1 MKCPNCGEDV
11 KSTDKKCP
19 NCNFDLEKFRKE
31 FFTGQEQKVTRN
43 EENDGNQLNRGSRS
57 TKKIEPKKQ
66 NSTIATMINWIQV
79 NSMIVFVVGII
90 LLILTSFSPSLGWSC
105 FFALLIWLFIVCDK
119 NKGKTTEQYT
129 VDQRLTEHVNKVGS
143 DVVNSFEEGESK
155 VKARRQKID
164 SKLGRDPDAIKKVV
178 KQKRTATQL
187 GVVLIA
193 VLNLLLVFSGPF
205 SSGMMQGYQAL
216 SISKVL
222 LSIGRFNGKYIFIG
236 YGMWLLLVGVPIAII
251 ILTIKNGRNNKRI
264 VFFLSL
270 IESIVLVVCA
280 VELIFMNAGSSLG
293 ITNNAAANSV
303 EIQRI
308 VANAIS
314 FGVSTYLLFVSSILL
329 TVVAFRSMRQ
339 N

>member
-11 KSTDKKCP
+11 KPTDKQCP
-19 NCNFDLEKFRKE
+19 NCHFDLEKFRNE
-31 FFTGQEQKVTRN
+31 FFTGQNQTRN
-43 EENDGNQLNRGSRS
+43 ESSDNRQKQETRS
-57 TKKIEPKKQ
+57 VKKIAPKKQ
-66 NSTIATMINWIQV
+66 NSTIASMINWIQV

-119 NKGKTTEQYT
+119 NKGKVTEQYT

-143 DVVNSFEEGESK
+143 DVVNSFEEGENR
-155 VKARRQKID
+155 VKAHRQKID
-164 SKLGRDPDAIKKVV
+164 NKLGRDPEAIKKVV
-178 KQKRTATQL
+178 KQKRTAIQL

-205 SSGMMQGYQAL
+205 SSGMMQGYQTL
-216 SISKVL
+216 SISKAL
-222 LSIGRFNGKYIFIG
+222 LSIGRFNGKYLLIG

-251 ILTIKNGRNNKRI
+251 ILTIRNGKNNKRI
-264 VFFLSL
+264 VFLLSL
-270 IESIVLVVCA
+270 IESIVLVICA

>member
-11 KSTDKKCP
+11 KSTDKQCP
-19 NCNFDLEKFRKE
+19 NCHFDLEKFRNE
-31 FFTGQEQKVTRN
+31 FFTGQNQTRN
-43 EENDGNQLNRGSRS
+43 ESSDNRQKQETRS
-57 TKKIEPKKQ
+57 VKKIAPKKQ
-66 NSTIATMINWIQV
+66 NSTIASMINWIQV

-119 NKGKTTEQYT
+119 NKGKVTEQYT

-143 DVVNSFEEGESK
+143 DVVNSFEEGENR
-155 VKARRQKID
+155 VKAHRQKID
-164 SKLGRDPDAIKKVV
+164 NKLGRDPEAIKKVV

-205 SSGMMQGYQAL
+205 SSGMMQGYQTL
-216 SISKVL
+216 SISKAL
-222 LSIGRFNGKYIFIG
+222 LSIGRFNGKYLLIG

-251 ILTIKNGRNNKRI
+251 ILTIRNGKNNKRI
-264 VFFLSL
+264 VFLLSL
-270 IESIVLVVCA
+270 IESIVLVIFA
-280 VELIFMNAGSSLG
+280 VELIFMYSGSSMG
-293 ITNNAAANSV
+293 INNNAAANSV

>member
-1 MKCPNCGEDV
+1 
-11 KSTDKKCP
+11 
-19 NCNFDLEKFRKE
+19 
-31 FFTGQEQKVTRN
+31 
-43 EENDGNQLNRGSRS
+43 
-57 TKKIEPKKQ
+57 
-66 NSTIATMINWIQV
+66 MINWIQV

-119 NKGKTTEQYT
+119 NKGKVTEQYT
-129 VDQRLTEHVNKVGS
+129 VDQRLTEHVNKFGS
-143 DVVNSFEEGESK
+143 DVVNSFEEGENR
-155 VKARRQKID
+155 VKAHRQKID
-164 SKLGRDPDAIKKVV
+164 NKLGRDPEAIKKVV

-205 SSGMMQGYQAL
+205 SSGMMQGYQTL
-216 SISKVL
+216 SISKAL
-222 LSIGRFNGKYIFIG
+222 LSIGRFNGKYLLIG

-251 ILTIKNGRNNKRI
+251 ILTIRNGKNNKRI

-270 IESIVLVVCA
+270 IESIVLVICA
-280 VELIFMNAGSSLG
+280 IELIFMNAGSSLG

>member
-11 KSTDKKCP
+11 KSTDKQCP
-19 NCNFDLEKFRKE
+19 NCHFDLEKFRNE
-31 FFTGQEQKVTRN
+31 FFTGQNQTRN
-43 EENDGNQLNRGSRS
+43 ESSDNRQKQETRS
-57 TKKIEPKKQ
+57 VKKIAPKKQ
-66 NSTIATMINWIQV
+66 NSTIASMINWIQV

-90 LLILTSFSPSLGWSC
+90 LLIFTSFSPSLGWSC

-119 NKGKTTEQYT
+119 NKGKVTEQYT

-143 DVVNSFEEGESK
+143 DVVNSFEEGENR
-155 VKARRQKID
+155 VKAHRQKID
-164 SKLGRDPDAIKKVV
+164 NKLGRDPEAIKKVV

-205 SSGMMQGYQAL
+205 SSGMMQGYQTL
-216 SISKVL
+216 SISKAL
-222 LSIGRFNGKYIFIG
+222 LSIGRFNGKYLLIG

-251 ILTIKNGRNNKRI
+251 ILTIRNGKNNKRI
-264 VFFLSL
+264 VFLLSL
-270 IESIVLVVCA
+270 IESIVLVICA

>member
-11 KSTDKKCP
+11 KSTDKQCP
-19 NCNFDLEKFRKE
+19 NCHFDLEKFRNE
-31 FFTGQEQKVTRN
+31 FFTGQNQTRN
-43 EENDGNQLNRGSRS
+43 ESSDNRQKQETRS
-57 TKKIEPKKQ
+57 VKKIAPKKQ
-66 NSTIATMINWIQV
+66 NSTIASIINWIQV

-119 NKGKTTEQYT
+119 NKGKVTEQYT

-143 DVVNSFEEGESK
+143 DVVNSFEEGENR
-155 VKARRQKID
+155 VKAHRQKID
-164 SKLGRDPDAIKKVV
+164 NKLGRDPEAIKKVV

-205 SSGMMQGYQAL
+205 SSGMMQGYQTL
-216 SISKVL
+216 SISKAL
-222 LSIGRFNGKYIFIG
+222 LSIGRFNGKYLLIG

-251 ILTIKNGRNNKRI
+251 ILTIRNGKNNKRI
-264 VFFLSL
+264 VFLLSL
-270 IESIVLVVCA
+270 IESIVLVICA

>member
-11 KSTDKKCP
+11 KPTDKQCP
-19 NCNFDLEKFRKE
+19 NCHFDLEKFRNE
-31 FFTGQEQKVTRN
+31 FFTGQDTTRN
-43 EENDGNQLNRGSRS
+43 EKNDDRQKQETRS
-57 TKKIEPKKQ
+57 VKKVEPKKQ

-105 FFALLIWLFIVCDK
+105 FFALLIWLFIVSDK
-119 NKGKTTEQYT
+119 NKGKKTEQYT

-143 DVVNSFEEGESK
+143 DVVNSFEEGENK
-155 VKARRQKID
+155 VRAHRQKID
-164 SKLGRDPDAIKKVV
+164 DKLGCDPEAIKKVV

-187 GVVLIA
+187 GVILIA

-205 SSGMMQGYQAL
+205 SAGMNGYHSA
-216 SISKVL
+216 SISRTL

-251 ILTIKNGRNNKRI
+251 ILTIKNGKNNKKL

-280 VELIFMNAGSSLG
+280 VELIFMNGGLSLG
-293 ITNNAAANSV
+293 ITNNQAINSMD
-303 EIQRI
+303 IQRI
-308 VANAIS
+308 VTNAIS

>member
-11 KSTDKKCP
+11 KSTDKQCP
-19 NCNFDLEKFRKE
+19 NCHFDLEKFRNE
-31 FFTGQEQKVTRN
+31 FFTGQNQTRN
-43 EENDGNQLNRGSRS
+43 ESSDNRQKQETRS
-57 TKKIEPKKQ
+57 VKKIAPKKQ
-66 NSTIATMINWIQV
+66 NSTIASMINWIQV

-119 NKGKTTEQYT
+119 NKGKVTEQYT

-143 DVVNSFEEGESK
+143 DAVNSFEEGENR
-155 VKARRQKID
+155 VKAHRQKID
-164 SKLGRDPDAIKKVV
+164 NKLGRDPEAIKKVV

-205 SSGMMQGYQAL
+205 SSGMMQGYQTL
-216 SISKVL
+216 SISKAL
-222 LSIGRFNGKYIFIG
+222 LSIGRFNGKYLLIG

-251 ILTIKNGRNNKRI
+251 ILTIRNGKNNKRI
-264 VFFLSL
+264 VFLLSL
-270 IESIVLVVCA
+270 IESIVLVICA

>member
-11 KSTDKKCP
+11 KSTDKQCP
-19 NCNFDLEKFRKE
+19 NCHFDLEKFRNE
-31 FFTGQEQKVTRN
+31 FFTGQNQTRN
-43 EENDGNQLNRGSRS
+43 ESSDNRQKQETRS
-57 TKKIEPKKQ
+57 VKKIEPKKQ
-66 NSTIATMINWIQV
+66 NSTIAGMINWIQV

-119 NKGKTTEQYT
+119 NKGKVTEQYT

-143 DVVNSFEEGESK
+143 DVVNSFEEGENR
-155 VKARRQKID
+155 VKAHRQKID
-164 SKLGRDPDAIKKVV
+164 NKLGRDPEAIKKVV

-205 SSGMMQGYQAL
+205 SSGMMQGYQTL
-216 SISKVL
+216 SISKAL
-222 LSIGRFNGKYIFIG
+222 LSIGRFNGKYLLIG

-251 ILTIKNGRNNKRI
+251 ILTIRNGKNNKRI
-264 VFFLSL
+264 VFLLSL
-270 IESIVLVVCA
+270 IESIVLVICA

-293 ITNNAAANSV
+293 ITNNAATNSV

>member
-11 KSTDKKCP
+11 KSTDKQCP
-19 NCNFDLEKFRKE
+19 NCHFDLEKFRNE
-31 FFTGQEQKVTRN
+31 FFTGQNQTRN
-43 EENDGNQLNRGSRS
+43 ESSDNRQKQETRS
-57 TKKIEPKKQ
+57 VKKIAPKKQ
-66 NSTIATMINWIQV
+66 NSTIASMINWIQV

-90 LLILTSFSPSLGWSC
+90 LLFLTSFSPSLGWSC

-119 NKGKTTEQYT
+119 NKGKVTEQYT

-143 DVVNSFEEGESK
+143 DVVNSFEEGENR
-155 VKARRQKID
+155 VKAHRQKID
-164 SKLGRDPDAIKKVV
+164 NKLGRDPEAIKKVV

-205 SSGMMQGYQAL
+205 SSGMMQGYQTL
-216 SISKVL
+216 SISKAL
-222 LSIGRFNGKYIFIG
+222 LSIGRFNGKYLLIG

-251 ILTIKNGRNNKRI
+251 ILTIRNGKNNKRI
-264 VFFLSL
+264 VFLLSL
-270 IESIVLVVCA
+270 IESIVLVICA

>member
-11 KSTDKKCP
+11 KSTDKQCP
-19 NCNFDLEKFRKE
+19 NCHFDLEKFRNE
-31 FFTGQEQKVTRN
+31 FFTGQNQTRN
-43 EENDGNQLNRGSRS
+43 ESSDNRQKQETRFV
-57 TKKIEPKKQ
+57 KMIEPKKQ
-66 NSTIATMINWIQV
+66 NSTIASMINWIQV

-119 NKGKTTEQYT
+119 NKGKVTEQYT

-143 DVVNSFEEGESK
+143 DVVNSFEEGENR
-155 VKARRQKID
+155 VKAHRQKID
-164 SKLGRDPDAIKKVV
+164 NKLGRDPEAIKKVV

-205 SSGMMQGYQAL
+205 SSGMMQGYQTL
-216 SISKVL
+216 SISKAL
-222 LSIGRFNGKYIFIG
+222 LSIGRFNGKYLLIG

-251 ILTIKNGRNNKRI
+251 ILTIRNGKNNKRI
-264 VFFLSL
+264 VFLLSL
-270 IESIVLVVCA
+270 IESIVLVICA

-293 ITNNAAANSV
+293 ITNNAATNSV

>member
-11 KSTDKKCP
+11 KSTDKQCP
-19 NCNFDLEKFRKE
+19 NCHFDLEKFRNE
-31 FFTGQEQKVTRN
+31 FFTGQNQTRN
-43 EENDGNQLNRGSRS
+43 ESSDNRQKQETRS
-57 TKKIEPKKQ
+57 VKKIAPKKQ
-66 NSTIATMINWIQV
+66 NSTIASMINWIQV
-79 NSMIVFVVGII
+79 NSIIVFVVGII

-119 NKGKTTEQYT
+119 NKGKVTEQYT

-143 DVVNSFEEGESK
+143 DVVNSFEEGENR
-155 VKARRQKID
+155 VKAHRQKID
-164 SKLGRDPDAIKKVV
+164 NKLGRDPEAIKKVV

-205 SSGMMQGYQAL
+205 SSGMMQGYQTL
-216 SISKVL
+216 SISKAL
-222 LSIGRFNGKYIFIG
+222 LSIGRFNGKYLLIG

-251 ILTIKNGRNNKRI
+251 ILTIRNGKNNKRI
-264 VFFLSL
+264 VFLLSL
-270 IESIVLVVCA
+270 IESIVLVICA

>member
-11 KSTDKKCP
+11 KPTDKRCP
-19 NCNFDLEKFRKE
+19 NCHFDLEKFRNE
-31 FFTGQEQKVTRN
+31 FFTGQNTTRN
-43 EENDGNQLNRGSRS
+43 EENDNHQKQETRS
-57 TKKIEPKKQ
+57 VKKVEPKKQ

-105 FFALLIWLFIVCDK
+105 FFALLIWLFIVSDK
-119 NKGKTTEQYT
+119 NKGKKTEQYT

-143 DVVNSFEEGESK
+143 DVVNSFEEGENK

-164 SKLGRDPDAIKKVV
+164 DKLGRDPEAIKKVIR
-178 KQKRTATQL
+178 QKRTATQL
-187 GVVLIA
+187 GVILIA
-193 VLNLLLVFSGPF
+193 VLNLLLVFNGPF
-205 SSGMMQGYQAL
+205 SSGMNGYQSA
-216 SISKVL
+216 SISRTL

-251 ILTIKNGRNNKRI
+251 ILTIKNGKNNKKL

-270 IESIVLVVCA
+270 IESIILVVCA
-280 VELIFMNAGSSLG
+280 VELIFMNAGLSLG
-293 ITNNAAANSV
+293 ITNNQAINSM

-308 VANAIS
+308 VTNAIS

>member
-11 KSTDKKCP
+11 KSTDKQCP
-19 NCNFDLEKFRKE
+19 NCHFDLEKFRNE
-31 FFTGQEQKVTRN
+31 FFTGQNQTRN
-43 EENDGNQLNRGSRS
+43 ESSDNRQKQETRS
-57 TKKIEPKKQ
+57 VKKIAPKKQ
-66 NSTIATMINWIQV
+66 NSTIASMINWIQV

-119 NKGKTTEQYT
+119 NKGKVTEQYT

-143 DVVNSFEEGESK
+143 DVVNSFEEGENR
-155 VKARRQKID
+155 VKAHRQKID
-164 SKLGRDPDAIKKVV
+164 NKLGRDPEAIKKVV

-205 SSGMMQGYQAL
+205 SSGMMQGYQTL
-216 SISKVL
+216 SISKAL
-222 LSIGRFNGKYIFIG
+222 LSIGRFNGKYLLIG

-251 ILTIKNGRNNKRI
+251 ILTIRNGKNNKRI
-264 VFFLSL
+264 VFLLSL
-270 IESIVLVVCA
+270 IESIVLVICA

-303 EIQRI
+303 EIQRLSLI
-308 VANAIS
+308 HI
-314 FGVSTYLLFVSSILL
+314 
-329 TVVAFRSMRQ
+329 
-339 N
+339 

>member
-11 KSTDKKCP
+11 KSTDKQCP
-19 NCNFDLEKFRKE
+19 NCHFDLEKFRNE
-31 FFTGQEQKVTRN
+31 FFTGQNQTRN
-43 EENDGNQLNRGSRS
+43 ESSDNRQKQETRS
-57 TKKIEPKKQ
+57 VKKIAPKKQ
-66 NSTIATMINWIQV
+66 NSTIASMINWIQV

-119 NKGKTTEQYT
+119 NKGKVTEQYT

-143 DVVNSFEEGESK
+143 DVVNSFEEGENR
-155 VKARRQKID
+155 VKAHRQKID
-164 SKLGRDPDAIKKVV
+164 NKLGRDPEAIKKVV

-205 SSGMMQGYQAL
+205 SSGMMQGYQTL
-216 SISKVL
+216 SISKAL
-222 LSIGRFNGKYIFIG
+222 LSIGRFNGKYLLIG

-251 ILTIKNGRNNKRI
+251 ILTIRNGKNNKRI
-264 VFFLSL
+264 VFLLSL
-270 IESIVLVVCA
+270 IESIVLVICA

-293 ITNNAAANSV
+293 ITNNAATNSV

>member
-11 KSTDKKCP
+11 KPTDKQCP
-19 NCNFDLEKFRKE
+19 NCHFDLEKFRNE
-31 FFTGQEQKVTRN
+31 FFTGQDTTRN
-43 EENDGNQLNRGSRS
+43 EKNDDHQKQETRS
-57 TKKIEPKKQ
+57 VKKVEPKKQ

-90 LLILTSFSPSLGWSC
+90 LLILTSFSPFLGWSC
-105 FFALLIWLFIVCDK
+105 FFALLIWLFIVSDK
-119 NKGKTTEQYT
+119 NKGKKTEQYT

-143 DVVNSFEEGESK
+143 DVVNSFEEGENK

-164 SKLGRDPDAIKKVV
+164 DKLGRDPEAIKKVI

-187 GVVLIA
+187 GVILIA

-205 SSGMMQGYQAL
+205 SSGMNGYQSA
-216 SISKVL
+216 SISRTL
-222 LSIGRFNGKYIFIG
+222 LSLGRFNGKYIFIG

-251 ILTIKNGRNNKRI
+251 ILTIKNGKNNKKL

-280 VELIFMNAGSSLG
+280 VELIFMNGGLSLG
-293 ITNNAAANSV
+293 ITNNQAINSMD
-303 EIQRI
+303 IQRI
-308 VANAIS
+308 VTNAIS
-314 FGVSTYLLFVSSILL
+314 FGVSTYLLFISSILL

>member
-11 KSTDKKCP
+11 KSTDKQCP
-19 NCNFDLEKFRKE
+19 NCHFDLEKFRNE
-31 FFTGQEQKVTRN
+31 FFTGQNQTRN
-43 EENDGNQLNRGSRS
+43 ESSDNRQKQETRS
-57 TKKIEPKKQ
+57 VKKIAPKKQ
-66 NSTIATMINWIQV
+66 NSTIASMINWIQV

-119 NKGKTTEQYT
+119 NKGKVTEQYT

-143 DVVNSFEEGESK
+143 DVVNSFEEGENR
-155 VKARRQKID
+155 VKAHRQKID
-164 SKLGRDPDAIKKVV
+164 NKLGRDPEAIKKVV

-205 SSGMMQGYQAL
+205 SSGMMQGYQTL
-216 SISKVL
+216 SISKAL
-222 LSIGRFNGKYIFIG
+222 LSIGRFNGKYLLIG

-251 ILTIKNGRNNKRI
+251 ILTIRNGKNNKRI
-264 VFFLSL
+264 VFLLSL
-270 IESIVLVVCA
+270 IESIVLVICA

-329 TVVAFRSMRQ
+329 TVVAFRSMKQ

>member
-11 KSTDKKCP
+11 KSTDKQCP
-19 NCNFDLEKFRKE
+19 NCHFDLEKFRNE
-31 FFTGQEQKVTRN
+31 FFTGQNQTRN
-43 EENDGNQLNRGSRS
+43 ESSDNRQKQETRS
-57 TKKIEPKKQ
+57 VKKIAPKKQ
-66 NSTIATMINWIQV
+66 NSTIASMINWIQV

-119 NKGKTTEQYT
+119 NKGKVTEQYT

-143 DVVNSFEEGESK
+143 DVVNSFEEGENR
-155 VKARRQKID
+155 VKAHRQKID
-164 SKLGRDPDAIKKVV
+164 NKLGRDPEAIKKVV

-205 SSGMMQGYQAL
+205 SSGMMQGYQTL
-216 SISKVL
+216 SISKAL
-222 LSIGRFNGKYIFIG
+222 LSIGRFNGKYLLIG

-251 ILTIKNGRNNKRI
+251 ILTIRNGKNNKKI
-264 VFFLSL
+264 VFLLSL
-270 IESIVLVVCA
+270 IESIVLVICA

>member
-11 KSTDKKCP
+11 KSTDTQCP
-19 NCNFDLEKFRKE
+19 NCHFDLEKFRNE
-31 FFTGQEQKVTRN
+31 FFTGQNQTRN
-43 EENDGNQLNRGSRS
+43 ESSDNRQKQETRS
-57 TKKIEPKKQ
+57 VKKIAPKKQ
-66 NSTIATMINWIQV
+66 NSTIASMINWIQV

-119 NKGKTTEQYT
+119 NKGKVTEQYT

-143 DVVNSFEEGESK
+143 DVVNSFEEGENR
-155 VKARRQKID
+155 VKAHRQKID
-164 SKLGRDPDAIKKVV
+164 NKLGRDPEAIKKVV

-205 SSGMMQGYQAL
+205 SSGMMQGYQTL
-216 SISKVL
+216 SISKAL
-222 LSIGRFNGKYIFIG
+222 LSIGRFNGKYLLIG

-251 ILTIKNGRNNKRI
+251 ILTIRNGKNNKRI
-264 VFFLSL
+264 VFLLSL
-270 IESIVLVVCA
+270 IESIVLVICA

>member
-1 MKCPNCGEDV
+1 MRCPNCGEDV
-11 KSTDKKCP
+11 KSTDKQCP
-19 NCNFDLEKFRKE
+19 NCHFDLEKFRNE
-31 FFTGQEQKVTRN
+31 FFTGQNQTRN
-43 EENDGNQLNRGSRS
+43 ESSDNRQKQETRS
-57 TKKIEPKKQ
+57 VKKIAPKKQ
-66 NSTIATMINWIQV
+66 NSTIASMINWIQV

-119 NKGKTTEQYT
+119 NKGKVTEQYT

-143 DVVNSFEEGESK
+143 DVVNSFEEGENR
-155 VKARRQKID
+155 VKAHRQKID
-164 SKLGRDPDAIKKVV
+164 NKLGRDPEAIKKVV

-205 SSGMMQGYQAL
+205 SSGMMQGYQTL
-216 SISKVL
+216 SISKAL
-222 LSIGRFNGKYIFIG
+222 LSIGRFNGKYLLIG

-251 ILTIKNGRNNKRI
+251 ILTIRNGKNNKRI
-264 VFFLSL
+264 VFLLSL
-270 IESIVLVVCA
+270 IESIVLVICA

>member
-11 KSTDKKCP
+11 KPTDKQCP
-19 NCNFDLEKFRKE
+19 NCHFDLEKFRNE
-31 FFTGQEQKVTRN
+31 FFTGQDTTRN
-43 EENDGNQLNRGSRS
+43 EKNDDHQKQETRS
-57 TKKIEPKKQ
+57 VKKVEPKKQ

-105 FFALLIWLFIVCDK
+105 FFALLIWLFIVSDK
-119 NKGKTTEQYT
+119 NKGKKTEQYT

-143 DVVNSFEEGESK
+143 DVVNSFEEGENK
-155 VKARRQKID
+155 VRAHRQKID
-164 SKLGRDPDAIKKVV
+164 DKLGRDPEAIKKVV

-187 GVVLIA
+187 GVILIA

-205 SSGMMQGYQAL
+205 SAGMNGYQSA
-216 SISKVL
+216 SISRTL

-251 ILTIKNGRNNKRI
+251 ILTIKNGKNNKKL

-280 VELIFMNAGSSLG
+280 VELIFMNGGLSLG
-293 ITNNAAANSV
+293 ITNNQAINSMD
-303 EIQRI
+303 IQRI
-308 VANAIS
+308 VTNAIS
-314 FGVSTYLLFVSSILL
+314 FGVSTYLLLVSSMLVR
-329 TVVAFRSMRQ
+329 VVACRSMRQ
-339 N
+339 K

>member
-11 KSTDKKCP
+11 KSTDKQCP
-19 NCNFDLEKFRKE
+19 NCHFDLEKFRNE
-31 FFTGQEQKVTRN
+31 FFTGQNQTRN
-43 EENDGNQLNRGSRS
+43 ESSDNRQKQETRS
-57 TKKIEPKKQ
+57 VKKIAPKKQ
-66 NSTIATMINWIQV
+66 NSTIASMINWIQV

-119 NKGKTTEQYT
+119 NKGKVTEQYT

-143 DVVNSFEEGESK
+143 DVVNSFEEGENR
-155 VKARRQKID
+155 VKAHRQKID
-164 SKLGRDPDAIKKVV
+164 NKLGRDPEAIKKVV
-178 KQKRTATQL
+178 KQKRTATHL

-205 SSGMMQGYQAL
+205 SSGMMQGYQTL
-216 SISKVL
+216 SISKAL
-222 LSIGRFNGKYIFIG
+222 LSIGRFNGKYLLIG

-251 ILTIKNGRNNKRI
+251 ILTIRNGKNNKRI
-264 VFFLSL
+264 VFLLSL
-270 IESIVLVVCA
+270 IESIVLVICA

>member
-11 KSTDKKCP
+11 KSTDKQCP
-19 NCNFDLEKFRKE
+19 NCHFDLEKFRNE
-31 FFTGQEQKVTRN
+31 FFTGQNQTRN
-43 EENDGNQLNRGSRS
+43 ESSDNRQKQETRS
-57 TKKIEPKKQ
+57 VKKIAPKKQ
-66 NSTIATMINWIQV
+66 NSTIASMINWIQV

-119 NKGKTTEQYT
+119 NKGKVTEQYT

-143 DVVNSFEEGESK
+143 DVVNSFEEGENR
-155 VKARRQKID
+155 VKAHRQKID
-164 SKLGRDPDAIKKVV
+164 NKLGRDPEAIKKVV

-216 SISKVL
+216 SISKAL
-222 LSIGRFNGKYIFIG
+222 LSIGRFNGKYLLIG

-251 ILTIKNGRNNKRI
+251 ILTIRNGKNNKRI
-264 VFFLSL
+264 VFLLSL
-270 IESIVLVVCA
+270 IESIVLVICA

>member
-11 KSTDKKCP
+11 KPTDKQCP
-19 NCNFDLEKFRKE
+19 NCNFDLEKFRNE
-31 FFTGQEQKVTRN
+31 FFTGQNPSRN
-43 EENDGNQLNRGSRS
+43 EENSNNINREKR
-57 TKKIEPKKQ
+57 TVKKIEPKKQ

-90 LLILTSFSPSLGWSC
+90 LLILTSFSPTLGWAC
-105 FFALLIWLFIVCDK
+105 FFALLIWLFVVCDK
-119 NKGKTTEQYT
+119 NKGKTTKQYT

-143 DVVNSFEEGESK
+143 DVVNSFEEGENK
-155 VKARRQKID
+155 VKARRQQID
-164 SKLGRDPDAIKKVV
+164 TKLGRDPDAIKKVV
-178 KQKRTATQL
+178 RQRRTATQL

-205 SSGMMQGYQAL
+205 SSSMMQGYQTL
-216 SISKVL
+216 SISKTL

-251 ILTIKNGRNNKRI
+251 ALTIKNGRNNRQI
-264 VFFLSL
+264 VFGLSL
-270 IESIVLVVCA
+270 IESVVLVICA

-293 ITNNAAANSV
+293 ITNNTIANNV

-339 N
+339 K

>member
-11 KSTDKKCP
+11 KSTDKQCP
-19 NCNFDLEKFRKE
+19 NCHFDLEKFRNE
-31 FFTGQEQKVTRN
+31 FFTGQNQTRN
-43 EENDGNQLNRGSRS
+43 ESSDNRQKQETRS
-57 TKKIEPKKQ
+57 VKKIAPKKQ
-66 NSTIATMINWIQV
+66 NSTIASMINWIQV

-119 NKGKTTEQYT
+119 NKGKVTEQYT

-143 DVVNSFEEGESK
+143 DVVNSFEEGENR
-155 VKARRQKID
+155 VKAHRQKID
-164 SKLGRDPDAIKKVV
+164 NKLGRDPEAIKKVV

-205 SSGMMQGYQAL
+205 SSGMMQGYQTL
-216 SISKVL
+216 SISKAL
-222 LSIGRFNGKYIFIG
+222 LSIGRFNGKYLLIG

-251 ILTIKNGRNNKRI
+251 ILTIRNGKNNKRI
-264 VFFLSL
+264 VFLLSL
-270 IESIVLVVCA
+270 IESIVLVICA

-314 FGVSTYLLFVSSILL
+314 FGGSTYLLFVSSILL

>member
-11 KSTDKKCP
+11 KSTDKQCP
-19 NCNFDLEKFRKE
+19 NCHFDLEKFRNE
-31 FFTGQEQKVTRN
+31 FFTGQNQTRN
-43 EENDGNQLNRGSRS
+43 ESSDNRQKQETRS
-57 TKKIEPKKQ
+57 VKKIAPKKQ
-66 NSTIATMINWIQV
+66 NSTIASMIHWIQV

-119 NKGKTTEQYT
+119 NKGKVTEQYT

-143 DVVNSFEEGESK
+143 DVVNSFEEGENR
-155 VKARRQKID
+155 VKAHRQKID
-164 SKLGRDPDAIKKVV
+164 NKLGRDPEAIKKVV

-205 SSGMMQGYQAL
+205 SSGMMQGYQTL
-216 SISKVL
+216 SISKAL
-222 LSIGRFNGKYIFIG
+222 LSIGRFNGKYLLIG

-251 ILTIKNGRNNKRI
+251 ILTIRNGKNNKRI
-264 VFFLSL
+264 VFLLSL
-270 IESIVLVVCA
+270 IESIVLVICA

>member
-11 KSTDKKCP
+11 KLTDKQCP
-19 NCNFDLEKFRKE
+19 NCHFDLEKFRNE
-31 FFTGQEQKVTRN
+31 FFTGQNQTRN
-43 EENDGNQLNRGSRS
+43 ESSDNRQKQETRS
-57 TKKIEPKKQ
+57 VKKIAPKKQ
-66 NSTIATMINWIQV
+66 NSTIASMINWIQV

-119 NKGKTTEQYT
+119 NKGKVTEQYT

-143 DVVNSFEEGESK
+143 DVVNSFEEGENR
-155 VKARRQKID
+155 VKAHRQKID
-164 SKLGRDPDAIKKVV
+164 NKLGRDPEAIKKVV

-205 SSGMMQGYQAL
+205 SSGMMQGYQTL
-216 SISKVL
+216 SISKAL
-222 LSIGRFNGKYIFIG
+222 LSIGRFNGKYLLIG

-251 ILTIKNGRNNKRI
+251 ILTIRNGKNNKRI
-264 VFFLSL
+264 VFLLSL
-270 IESIVLVVCA
+270 IESIVLVICA

>member
-11 KSTDKKCP
+11 KSTDKQCP
-19 NCNFDLEKFRKE
+19 NCHFDLEKFRNE
-31 FFTGQEQKVTRN
+31 FFTGQNQTRN
-43 EENDGNQLNRGSRS
+43 ESSDNRQKQETRS
-57 TKKIEPKKQ
+57 VKKIAPKKQ
-66 NSTIATMINWIQV
+66 NSTIASMINWIQV

-119 NKGKTTEQYT
+119 NKGKVTEQYT

-143 DVVNSFEEGESK
+143 DVVNSFEEGENR
-155 VKARRQKID
+155 VKAHRQKID
-164 SKLGRDPDAIKKVV
+164 NKLGRDPEAIKKVV

-205 SSGMMQGYQAL
+205 SSGMMQGYQTL
-216 SISKVL
+216 SISKAL
-222 LSIGRFNGKYIFIG
+222 LSIGRFNGKYLLIG

-251 ILTIKNGRNNKRI
+251 ILTIRNGKNNKRI
-264 VFFLSL
+264 VFLLSL
-270 IESIVLVVCA
+270 IESIVLVICA

>member
-11 KSTDKKCP
+11 KSTDKQCP
-19 NCNFDLEKFRKE
+19 NCHFDLEKFRNE
-31 FFTGQEQKVTRN
+31 FFTGQNQTRN
-43 EENDGNQLNRGSRS
+43 ESTDNRQKQETRS
-57 TKKIEPKKQ
+57 VKKIAPKKQ
-66 NSTIATMINWIQV
+66 NSTIASMINWIQV

-119 NKGKTTEQYT
+119 NKGKVTEQYT

-143 DVVNSFEEGESK
+143 DVVNSFEEGENR
-155 VKARRQKID
+155 VKAHRQKID
-164 SKLGRDPDAIKKVV
+164 NKLGRDPEAIKKVV

-205 SSGMMQGYQAL
+205 SSGMMQGYQTL
-216 SISKVL
+216 SISKAL
-222 LSIGRFNGKYIFIG
+222 LSIGRFNGKYLLIG

-251 ILTIKNGRNNKRI
+251 ILTIRNGKNNKRI
-264 VFFLSL
+264 VFLLSL
-270 IESIVLVVCA
+270 IESIVLVICA

>member
-11 KSTDKKCP
+11 KSTDKQCP
-19 NCNFDLEKFRKE
+19 NCHFDLEKFRNE
-31 FFTGQEQKVTRN
+31 FFTGQNQTRN
-43 EENDGNQLNRGSRS
+43 ESSDNRQKQETRFV
-57 TKKIEPKKQ
+57 KKIEPKKQ
-66 NSTIATMINWIQV
+66 NSTIASMINWIQV

-90 LLILTSFSPSLGWSC
+90 LLILTSFSPSLGWWSC

-119 NKGKTTEQYT
+119 NKGKVTEQYT

-143 DVVNSFEEGESK
+143 DVVNSFEEGENR
-155 VKARRQKID
+155 VKAHRQKID
-164 SKLGRDPDAIKKVV
+164 NKLGRDPEAIKKVV

-205 SSGMMQGYQAL
+205 SSGMMQGYQTL
-216 SISKVL
+216 SISKAL
-222 LSIGRFNGKYIFIG
+222 LSIGRFNGKYLLIG

-251 ILTIKNGRNNKRI
+251 ILTIRNGKNNKRI
-264 VFFLSL
+264 VFLLSL
-270 IESIVLVVCA
+270 IESIVLVICA

-293 ITNNAAANSV
+293 ITNNAATNSV

>member
-11 KSTDKKCP
+11 KSTDKQCP
-19 NCNFDLEKFRKE
+19 NCHFDLEKFRNE
-31 FFTGQEQKVTRN
+31 FFTGQNQTRN
-43 EENDGNQLNRGSRS
+43 ESSDNRQKQETRS
-57 TKKIEPKKQ
+57 VKKIEPKKQ
-66 NSTIATMINWIQV
+66 NSTIASMINWIQV

-119 NKGKTTEQYT
+119 NKGKVTEQYT

-143 DVVNSFEEGESK
+143 DVVNSFEEGENR
-155 VKARRQKID
+155 VKAHRQKID
-164 SKLGRDPDAIKKVV
+164 NKLGRDPEAIKKVV

-193 VLNLLLVFSGPF
+193 VLNLLLVFSCPF
-205 SSGMMQGYQAL
+205 SSGMMQGYQTL
-216 SISKVL
+216 SISKAL
-222 LSIGRFNGKYIFIG
+222 LSIGRFNGKYLLIG

-251 ILTIKNGRNNKRI
+251 ILTIRNGKNNKRI
-264 VFFLSL
+264 VFLLSL
-270 IESIVLVVCA
+270 IESIVLVICA

-293 ITNNAAANSV
+293 ITNNAA
-303 EIQRI
+303 
-308 VANAIS
+308 ANAIS

>member
-1 MKCPNCGEDV
+1 MKCPNCGEEV
-11 KSTDKKCP
+11 KSTDKQCP
-19 NCNFDLEKFRKE
+19 NCHFDLEKFRNE
-31 FFTGQEQKVTRN
+31 FFTGQNQTRN
-43 EENDGNQLNRGSRS
+43 ESSDNRQKQETRS
-57 TKKIEPKKQ
+57 VKKIAPKKQ
-66 NSTIATMINWIQV
+66 NSTIASMINWIQV

-119 NKGKTTEQYT
+119 NKGKVTEQYT

-143 DVVNSFEEGESK
+143 DVVNSFEEGENR
-155 VKARRQKID
+155 VKAHRQKID
-164 SKLGRDPDAIKKVV
+164 NKLGRDPEAIKKVV

-205 SSGMMQGYQAL
+205 SSGMMQGYQTL
-216 SISKVL
+216 SISKAL
-222 LSIGRFNGKYIFIG
+222 LSIGRFNGKYLLIG

-251 ILTIKNGRNNKRI
+251 ILTIRNGKNNKRI
-264 VFFLSL
+264 VFLLSL
-270 IESIVLVVCA
+270 IESIVLVICA

>member
-11 KSTDKKCP
+11 KSTDKQCP
-19 NCNFDLEKFRKE
+19 NCHFDLEKFRNE
-31 FFTGQEQKVTRN
+31 FFTGQNQTRN
-43 EENDGNQLNRGSRS
+43 ESSDNRQKQETRS
-57 TKKIEPKKQ
+57 VKKIEPKKQ
-66 NSTIATMINWIQV
+66 NSTIASMINWIQV

-119 NKGKTTEQYT
+119 NKGKVTEQYT

-143 DVVNSFEEGESK
+143 DVVNSFEEGENR
-155 VKARRQKID
+155 VKAHRQKID
-164 SKLGRDPDAIKKVV
+164 NKLGRDPEAIKKVV

-205 SSGMMQGYQAL
+205 SSGMMQGYQTL
-216 SISKVL
+216 SISKAL
-222 LSIGRFNGKYIFIG
+222 LSIGRFNGKYLLIG

-251 ILTIKNGRNNKRI
+251 ILTIRNGKNNKRI
-264 VFFLSL
+264 VFLLSL
-270 IESIVLVVCA
+270 IESIVLVICA

-293 ITNNAAANSV
+293 ITNNAATNSV
-303 EIQRI
+303 
-308 VANAIS
+308 
-314 FGVSTYLLFVSSILL
+314 
-329 TVVAFRSMRQ
+329 
-339 N
+339 

>member
-11 KSTDKKCP
+11 KSTDKQCP
-19 NCNFDLEKFRKE
+19 NCHFDLEKFRNE
-31 FFTGQEQKVTRN
+31 FFTGQNQTRN
-43 EENDGNQLNRGSRS
+43 ESSDNRQKQETRS
-57 TKKIEPKKQ
+57 VKKIAPKKQ
-66 NSTIATMINWIQV
+66 NSTIASMINWIQV

-119 NKGKTTEQYT
+119 NKGKVTEQYT

-143 DVVNSFEEGESK
+143 DVVNSFEEGENR
-155 VKARRQKID
+155 VKAHRQKID
-164 SKLGRDPDAIKKVV
+164 NKLGRDPEAIKKVV
-178 KQKRTATQL
+178 KQKRTATRL

-205 SSGMMQGYQAL
+205 SSGMMQGYQTL
-216 SISKVL
+216 SISKAL
-222 LSIGRFNGKYIFIG
+222 LSIGRFNGKYLLIG

-251 ILTIKNGRNNKRI
+251 ILTIRNGKNNKRI
-264 VFFLSL
+264 VFLLSL
-270 IESIVLVVCA
+270 IESIVLVICA

>member
-11 KSTDKKCP
+11 KSTDKQCP
-19 NCNFDLEKFRKE
+19 NCHFDLEKFRNE
-31 FFTGQEQKVTRN
+31 FFTGQNQTRN
-43 EENDGNQLNRGSRS
+43 ESSDNRQKQETRS
-57 TKKIEPKKQ
+57 VKKIAPKKQ
-66 NSTIATMINWIQV
+66 NSTIASMINWIQV

-119 NKGKTTEQYT
+119 NKGKVTEQYT

-143 DVVNSFEEGESK
+143 DVVNSFEEGENR
-155 VKARRQKID
+155 VKAHRQKID
-164 SKLGRDPDAIKKVV
+164 NKLGRDPEAIKKIV

-205 SSGMMQGYQAL
+205 SSGMMQGYQTL
-216 SISKVL
+216 SISKAL
-222 LSIGRFNGKYIFIG
+222 LSIGRFNGKYLLIG

-251 ILTIKNGRNNKRI
+251 ILTIRNGKNNKRI
-264 VFFLSL
+264 VFLLSL
-270 IESIVLVVCA
+270 IESIVLVICA

>member
-11 KSTDKKCP
+11 KSTDKQCP
-19 NCNFDLEKFRKE
+19 NCHFDLEKFRNE
-31 FFTGQEQKVTRN
+31 FFTGQNQTRN
-43 EENDGNQLNRGSRS
+43 ESSDNRQKQETRS
-57 TKKIEPKKQ
+57 VKKIAPKKQ
-66 NSTIATMINWIQV
+66 NSTIASMINWIQV

-119 NKGKTTEQYT
+119 NKGKVTEQYT

-143 DVVNSFEEGESK
+143 DVVNSFEEGENR
-155 VKARRQKID
+155 VKAHRQKID
-164 SKLGRDPDAIKKVV
+164 NKLGRDPEAIKKVV

-205 SSGMMQGYQAL
+205 SSGMMQGYQTL
-216 SISKVL
+216 SISKAL
-222 LSIGRFNGKYIFIG
+222 LSIGRFNGKYLLIG
-236 YGMWLLLVGVPIAII
+236 YGMWLLLVGVSIAII
-251 ILTIKNGRNNKRI
+251 ILTIRNGKNNKRI
-264 VFFLSL
+264 VFLLSL
-270 IESIVLVVCA
+270 IESIVLVICA